1 MVVEVKQNIS
11 AIDYLNSS
19 TGVKV
24 VKQFHVNVIFIF
36 TKTEKQKL
44 AAVMFNYFDRDFSGH
59 VEKEEFWE
67 LQLLEHMDEI
77 SSLCTLLD
85 IVTFDELGERDGK
98 LSIDEFIQA
107 FGENY
112 FRLIGNMSFE
122 NANNIDRCIQVI
134 KY

>member
-1 MVVEVKQNIS
+1 
-11 AIDYLNSS
+11 
-19 TGVKV
+19 
-24 VKQFHVNVIFIF
+24 
-36 TKTEKQKL
+36 
-44 AAVMFNYFDRDFSGH
+44 MFNYFDRDFSGH

-112 FRLIGNMSFE
+112 F
-122 NANNIDRCIQVI
+122 
-134 KY
+134 